1 MLLYTEADI
10 VSDGFIQQVNV
21 LRDIPD
27 VMLPFPNIIEN
38 VNPIYTNFPPLWF
51 KQPQDYIGQRGLS
64 CTRSSHKGNGMIFR
78 NSDINIF
85 DSVVTISRIFER
97 HVLQFKV
104 IPDLQPFGI
113 SLFSGRGQ
121 GGAFLVSQ
129 FMQIRQN
136 RIDGVRIVVE
146 RVHAFYR
153 LKIEGFNLITAAP
166 KRAMTGTMASALR
179 PCRIMVTA
187 IKSTPLRARSSMMW
201 TGRALKI
208 VFQRSYF
215 RIFLI
220 LVSKSFRK
228 YHSRLSTFTSLKPPS
243 PCIRAFILRWR

>member
-1 MLLYTEADI
+1 MLLYTEPDI
-10 VSDGFIQQVNV
+10 VSDGFIQQVDV

-38 VNPIYTNFPPLWF
+38 VTPIYTNFPPLWF

-64 CTRSSHKGNGMIFR
+64 CTTSSHQGNGMIFR

-121 GGAFLVSQ
+121 GGAFLVFQ

-146 RVHAFYR
+146 RVHAFNQAEDR
-153 LKIEGFNLITAAP
+153 GFQSHHCGTKKGNDRYNGICTAALQNHGDGDKEYP
-166 KRAMTGTMASALR
+166 AEGQQFYDVDRQGSENSVPEVVLQDFSRSEEHTSELQSRGHLV
-179 PCRIMVTA
+179 CRLLLE
-187 IKSTPLRARSSMMW
+187 K
-201 TGRALKI
+201 K
-208 VFQRSYF
+208 
-215 RIFLI
+215 
-220 LVSKSFRK
+220 KK
-228 YHSRLSTFTSLKPPS
+228 
-243 PCIRAFILRWR
+243 